1 MTLKGAI
8 PGGIELSGLVSL
20 DRELPIHE
28 SEESLLSWLCSR
40 PVAVP
45 ERCLLNVAPF
55 AAAMGL
61 IATPF
66 PIPIPANSGSGGGR
80 GSTPFS

>member
-1 MTLKGAI
+1 M
-8 PGGIELSGLVSL
+8 ELSGLVSL

-66 PIPIPANSGSGGGR
+66 PIPANSGSGGGR